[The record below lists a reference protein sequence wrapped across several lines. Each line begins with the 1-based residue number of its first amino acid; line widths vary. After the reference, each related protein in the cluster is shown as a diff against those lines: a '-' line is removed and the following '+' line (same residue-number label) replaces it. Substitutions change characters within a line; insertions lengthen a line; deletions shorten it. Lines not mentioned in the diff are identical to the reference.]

1 MTYATEQTAY
11 EVKKENRASA
21 AKKLQ
26 LENPHL
32 VPVQAGVSARIAA
45 TKNIRIELKK
55 AFPKFK
61 FSVTSE
67 TFSGGDAIRVS
78 WTDGP
83 TVKQVEAITGKYTA
97 GKFNSYEDLY
107 EYSSNAF
114 TDAFGD
120 AKYVTES
127 RDYSDAFIQ
136 AVLNDLKAKYIT
148 IDGVEAP
155 TLDDY
160 RNGRCYFN
168 SWSREIHLALCDK
181 GE

>member
-1 MTYATEQTAY
+1 MTYAQENAKY
-11 EVKKENRASA
+11 EAKQAQRASA

-32 VPVQAGVSARIAA
+32 VPVQAGVSARITA

-83 TVKQVEAITGKYTA
+83 TVKQVEAITGKYSA
-97 GKFNSYEDLY
+97 GHFNGYEDLY
-107 EYSSNAF
+107 EYDSNAF

-127 RDYSDAFIQ
+127 RYYSDAFTQ
-136 AVLNDLKAKYIT
+136 AVLDELKAKYGT
-148 IDGVEAP
+148 IDGIEP
-155 TLDDY
+155 PSFEDFK
-160 RNGRCYFN
+160 NGRCYFHE
-168 SWSREIHLALCDK
+168 WSRVIHLALCDK
-181 GE
+181 KE